1 MPQNQSQLTQHKTDL
16 KQAHK
21 SKNHTEDFAPDLH
34 PLLLMQK
41 QIGNAQIARLVAS
54 DKLQNGLP
62 EVGQAGGLIS
72 NSLASRITGQ
82 LGKGMPLPTEKRE
95 QMESNLGQPLA
106 DVRIHTGEQ
115 ADNLNQRI
123 SAQAFT
129 LGSDVFFRDG
139 VSPRDDQVLSH
150 ELTHVV
156 QQRSM
161 PQGGPLTVGPSD
173 DQFEQQAQSTAVNV
187 KPSSAAMAPDVTD

>member
-1 MPQNQSQLTQHKTDL
+1 MPQNQSHLTQHKSDIG
-16 KQAHK
+16 QAK
-21 SKNHTEDFAPDLH
+21 KPKNHPENYAPDLH
-34 PLLLMQK
+34 PLLLLQK
-41 QIGNAQIARLVAS
+41 QIGNAQIARMAAS
-54 DKLQNGLP
+54 DELQNGLP
-62 EVGQAGGLIS
+62 EVGQAGGPIS

-82 LGKGMPLPTEKRE
+82 LGKGTPLPSQQRE
-95 QMESNLGQPLA
+95 QMESNLGQPLD

-123 SAQAFT
+123 SARAFT

-139 VSPRDDQVLSH
+139 VNPHDDQLLSH

-187 KPSSAAMAPDVTD
+187 KSSPAAMAPDVAD